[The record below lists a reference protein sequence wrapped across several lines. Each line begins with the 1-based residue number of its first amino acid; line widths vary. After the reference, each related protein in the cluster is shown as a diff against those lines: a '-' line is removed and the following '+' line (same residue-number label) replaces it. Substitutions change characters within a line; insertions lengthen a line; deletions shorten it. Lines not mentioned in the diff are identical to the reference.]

1 MELTALRQFVV
12 IAEAGH
18 ITRAAQQL
26 GVTQPALSA
35 MLKKLEAEVGAPL
48 LDRIGRGVLLTDAG
62 KVFLEHAQVAVRR
75 ADEAVASVRE
85 LIGLESGSIRI
96 GGGATAVAHLLP
108 SVVSAVRKAHPALR
122 FYVREAGSRAVADAV
137 LSGELDLGIVTMP
150 ISGPGTGDLMA
161 VATIQD
167 ELMLI
172 VPEEHELA
180 DQDAYTWSII
190 REDPLVLFEH
200 GSAVRNIIDHASRES
215 GVSLNVVMEVRST
228 ETIERM
234 VEAGIGPGFISRFA
248 LGDKRGL
255 ICKDGRLFRALAV
268 VRRRDRIPSAASAV
282 FERML
287 IAEFAAYS
295 SRSER

>member
-12 IAEAGH
+12 IAESGH
-18 ITRAAQQL
+18 ITRAAQRL
-26 GVTQPALSA
+26 GVSQPGLSA

-48 LDRIGRGVLLTDAG
+48 LDRTGRGVLLTEAG
-62 KVFLEHAQVAVRR
+62 KVFLEHAQASVRR

-137 LSGELDLGIVTMP
+137 LSGELDLGIVTTP
-150 ISGPGTGDLMA
+150 ITGAGSDDLMS
-161 VATIQD
+161 VATIED
-167 ELMLI
+167 ELMLV
-172 VPEEHELA
+172 VPEEHPLA
-180 DQDAYTWSII
+180 GQSTYTWSSIH
-190 REDPLVLFEH
+190 EDPLVLFEH
-200 GSAVRNIIDHASRES
+200 GSAVRSIIDHASRDS

-255 ICKDGRLFRALAV
+255 ICRDGRLFRELAV

-287 IAEFAAYS
+287 IAELAAYS
-295 SRSER
+295 QRSPR

>member
-1 MELTALRQFVV
+1 
-12 IAEAGH
+12 
-18 ITRAAQQL
+18 
-26 GVTQPALSA
+26 
-35 MLKKLEAEVGAPL
+35 
-48 LDRIGRGVLLTDAG
+48 
-62 KVFLEHAQVAVRR
+62 
-75 ADEAVASVRE
+75 
-85 LIGLESGSIRI
+85 
-96 GGGATAVAHLLP
+96 
-108 SVVSAVRKAHPALR
+108 VSAVRKAHPALR

-161 VATIQD
+161 VATIED

-172 VPEEHELA
+172 LPEGHDLASQSDYSWADLEH
-180 DQDAYTWSII
+180 QPVVMF
-190 REDPLVLFEH
+190 ED
-200 GSAVRNIIDHASRES
+200 GSAVRSIIDRASREA
-215 GVSLNVVMEVRST
+215 GVSLHVVMEVRST

-248 LGDKRGL
+248 LGEKRGL
-255 ICKDGRLFRALAV
+255 ICRDGRLFRELAV

-295 SRSER
+295 SRSG

>member
-1 MELTALRQFVV
+1 MELTALRQFVA

-18 ITRAAQQL
+18 ITRASQVL

-48 LDRIGRGVLLTDAG
+48 LDRTGRGVALTAAG
-62 KVFLEHAQVAVRR
+62 RAFFEHAQAAVRR

-85 LIGLESGSIRI
+85 MIGLEVGSIRV

-108 SVVSAVRKAHPALR
+108 SVVSAVRRAHPALR

-150 ISGPGTGDLMA
+150 IAGAGAGDLMS
-161 VATIQD
+161 VARIQD

-172 VPEEHELA
+172 VPEGHGLAGQREYAWSELA
-180 DQDAYTWSII
+180 G
-190 REDPLVLFEH
+190 EPLVLFED
-200 GSAVRNIIDHASRES
+200 GSAVRGIIDRASREA
-215 GVSLNVVMEVRST
+215 GVALNVVMEVRST
-228 ETIERM
+228 ETIGRM
-234 VEAGIGPGFISRFA
+234 VEAGIGPGLISRFA

-255 ICKDGRLFRALAV
+255 TCRDGRLFRELAV

-282 FERML
+282 FERVL
-287 IAEFAAYS
+287 IAGLGGAQAG
-295 SRSER
+295 

>member
-12 IAEAGH
+12 IAESGH
-18 ITRAAQQL
+18 ITRAAQRL
-26 GVTQPALSA
+26 GVSQPALSA

-48 LDRIGRGVLLTDAG
+48 LDRTGRGVLLTAAG
-62 KVFLEHAQVAVRR
+62 RVFLEHAQASVRR
-75 ADEAVASVRE
+75 ADEAVTSVRE

-108 SVVSAVRKAHPALR
+108 SVVSAVRRAHPALR

-137 LSGELDLGIVTMP
+137 LSGELDLGIVTTP
-150 ISGPGTGDLMA
+150 ITGPGSDDLMA
-161 VATIQD
+161 VAAIQD
-167 ELMLI
+167 ELMLV
-172 VPEEHELA
+172 VPSDHELA
-180 DQDAYTWSII
+180 DQSSYTWSSIC
-190 REDPLVLFEH
+190 EDPLVLFEH
-200 GSAVRNIIDHASRES
+200 GSAVRNIIDHASRDS

-255 ICKDGRLFRALAV
+255 ICRDGRLFRELAV
-268 VRRRDRIPSAASAV
+268 VRRRDRVPSAASAV
-282 FERML
+282 FEKVL
-287 IAEFAAYS
+287 IAELSAYS
-295 SRSER
+295 PQSLR

>member
-1 MELTALRQFVV
+1 MELTALRQFVA

-18 ITRAAQQL
+18 ITKASQQL

-48 LDRIGRGVLLTDAG
+48 LDRTGRGVELTAAG
-62 KVFLEHAQVAVRR
+62 QVFLEHAQAAVRR

-85 LIGLESGSIRI
+85 MVGLESGSIRV

-108 SVVSAVRKAHPALR
+108 RVVSAVRKAHPALK

-137 LSGELDLGIVTMP
+137 LSGELDLGIVTTP
-150 ISGPGTGDLMA
+150 ISGAGSDELMP

-167 ELMLI
+167 ELMLV
-172 VPEEHELA
+172 VPVDHPLHE
-180 DQDAYTWSII
+180 QDAYSWTSIS
-190 REDPLVLFEH
+190 EDPLVLFEH
-200 GSAVRNIIDHASRES
+200 GSAVRNIIDRASREA

-248 LGDKRGL
+248 LGNKRGL
-255 ICKDGRLFRALAV
+255 KCKDGRLFRELAV

-287 IAEFAAYS
+287 IAELAAFS
-295 SRSER
+295 PRLPR

>member
-150 ISGPGTGDLMA
+150 ISGPGTDDLMA
-161 VATIQD
+161 VATIED

-172 VPEEHELA
+172 VPEEHDLA
-180 DQDAYTWSII
+180 DQDAYTWSGI

-215 GVSLNVVMEVRST
+215 GVPLNVVMEVRST

-255 ICKDGRLFRALAV
+255 ICRDGRLFRELAV

-295 SRSER
+295 SGSG

>member
-12 IAEAGH
+12 IAESGH
-18 ITRAAQQL
+18 ITRAAQRL
-26 GVTQPALSA
+26 GVSQPALSA

-48 LDRIGRGVLLTDAG
+48 LDRTGRGVLLTAAG
-62 KVFLEHAQVAVRR
+62 RVFLEHAQASVRR
-75 ADEAVASVRE
+75 ADEAVTSVRE

-108 SVVSAVRKAHPALR
+108 SVVSAVRRAHPALR

-137 LSGELDLGIVTMP
+137 LSGELDLGIVTTP
-150 ISGPGTGDLMA
+150 ITGPGSDDLMA
-161 VATIQD
+161 VTAIQD
-167 ELMLI
+167 ELMLV
-172 VPEEHELA
+172 VPSDHELA
-180 DQDAYTWSII
+180 DQSSYTWSSIC
-190 REDPLVLFEH
+190 EDPLVLFEH
-200 GSAVRNIIDHASRES
+200 GSAVRNIIDHASRDS

-255 ICKDGRLFRALAV
+255 ICRDGRLFRELAV
-268 VRRRDRIPSAASAV
+268 VRRRDRVPSAASAV
-282 FERML
+282 FEKVL
-287 IAEFAAYS
+287 IAELSAYS
-295 SRSER
+295 PQSLR

>member
-12 IAEAGH
+12 IAESGH
-18 ITRAAQQL
+18 ITRAAQRL
-26 GVTQPALSA
+26 GVSQPALSA

-48 LDRIGRGVLLTDAG
+48 LDRTGRGVLLTDAG
-62 KVFLEHAQVAVRR
+62 RVFLEHAQASVRR
-75 ADEAVASVRE
+75 ADEAVVSVRE

-137 LSGELDLGIVTMP
+137 LSGELDLGIVTTP
-150 ISGPGTGDLMA
+150 ITGPGSDDLMA

-167 ELMLI
+167 ELMLV
-172 VPEEHELA
+172 VPEDHELA
-180 DQDAYTWSII
+180 GQSSYSWSSI

-215 GVSLNVVMEVRST
+215 EISLNVVMEVRST

-255 ICKDGRLFRALAV
+255 ICRDGRLFRELAV
-268 VRRRDRIPSAASAV
+268 VRRRDRVPSAASAV

-287 IAEFAAYS
+287 IAELAAYS
-295 SRSER
+295 PRSPR

>member
-122 FYVREAGSRAVADAV
+122 FYVREAGSRAVTDAV

-150 ISGPGTGDLMA
+150 ISGPGTDDLMA
-161 VATIQD
+161 VATIED

-172 VPEEHELA
+172 VPVEHGLA
-180 DQDAYTWSII
+180 DQDAYSWSII

-248 LGDKRGL
+248 LGNKRGL
-255 ICKDGRLFRALAV
+255 ICKDGRLFRELAV

-295 SRSER
+295 CRSER

>member
-12 IAEAGH
+12 IAESEH
-18 ITRAAQQL
+18 ITRAAQRL
-26 GVTQPALSA
+26 GVSQPALSA

-48 LDRIGRGVLLTDAG
+48 LDRTGRGVLLTAAG
-62 KVFLEHAQVAVRR
+62 RVFLEHAQASVRR
-75 ADEAVASVRE
+75 ADEAVTSVRE

-108 SVVSAVRKAHPALR
+108 SVVSAVRRAHPALR

-137 LSGELDLGIVTMP
+137 LSGELDLGIVTTP
-150 ISGPGTGDLMA
+150 ITGPGSDDLMA
-161 VATIQD
+161 VAAIQD
-167 ELMLI
+167 ELMLV
-172 VPEEHELA
+172 VPSDHELA
-180 DQDAYTWSII
+180 DQSSYTWSSIC
-190 REDPLVLFEH
+190 EDPLVLFEH
-200 GSAVRNIIDHASRES
+200 GSAVRNIIDHASRDS

-255 ICKDGRLFRALAV
+255 ICRDGRLFRELAV
-268 VRRRDRIPSAASAV
+268 VRRRDRVPSAASAV
-282 FERML
+282 FEKVL
-287 IAEFAAYS
+287 IAELSAYS
-295 SRSER
+295 PQSLR

>member
-150 ISGPGTGDLMA
+150 ISGPGTDDLMA
-161 VATIQD
+161 VATIED

-172 VPEEHELA
+172 VPEEHDLA
-180 DQDAYTWSII
+180 DQDAYTWSGI

-215 GVSLNVVMEVRST
+215 GVPLNVVMEVRST

-255 ICKDGRLFRALAV
+255 MCRDGRLFRELAV

-295 SRSER
+295 SGSG

>member
-12 IAEAGH
+12 IAESGH
-18 ITRAAQQL
+18 ITRAAQRL
-26 GVTQPALSA
+26 GVSQPALSA
-35 MLKKLEAEVGAPL
+35 MLKKLESEVGAPL
-48 LDRIGRGVLLTDAG
+48 LDRTGRGVLLTEAG
-62 KVFLEHAQVAVRR
+62 RVFLEHAQASVRR

-96 GGGATAVAHLLP
+96 GGGATAVAHLMP
-108 SVVSAVRKAHPALR
+108 SVVSAVRRAYPALR

-137 LSGELDLGIVTMP
+137 LSGELDIGIVTTP
-150 ISGPGTGDLMA
+150 ITGPGSEDLMT

-167 ELMLI
+167 ELMLV
-172 VPEEHELA
+172 VPEDHPLA
-180 DQDAYTWSII
+180 GQSSYTWSSI

-200 GSAVRNIIDHASRES
+200 GSAVRNIIDRASRES
-215 GVSLNVVMEVRST
+215 EISLNVVMEVRST

-255 ICKDGRLFRALAV
+255 ICKDGRLFRELAV
-268 VRRRDRIPSAASAV
+268 VRRRDRVPSAASAV

-287 IAEFAAYS
+287 IAELAAYS
-295 SRSER
+295 PRSPR

>member
-150 ISGPGTGDLMA
+150 ISGPGTDDLMA
-161 VATIQD
+161 VATIED

-172 VPEEHELA
+172 VPEEHDLA
-180 DQDAYTWSII
+180 DQDAYTWSGI

-295 SRSER
+295 SGSG

>member
-150 ISGPGTGDLMA
+150 ISGPGTDDLMA
-161 VATIQD
+161 VATIED

-172 VPEEHELA
+172 VPEEHDLA
-180 DQDAYTWSII
+180 DQDAYTWSGI

-200 GSAVRNIIDHASRES
+200 GSVVRNIIDHASRES
-215 GVSLNVVMEVRST
+215 GVPLNVVMEVRST

-255 ICKDGRLFRALAV
+255 ICRDGRLFRELAV

-295 SRSER
+295 SGSG